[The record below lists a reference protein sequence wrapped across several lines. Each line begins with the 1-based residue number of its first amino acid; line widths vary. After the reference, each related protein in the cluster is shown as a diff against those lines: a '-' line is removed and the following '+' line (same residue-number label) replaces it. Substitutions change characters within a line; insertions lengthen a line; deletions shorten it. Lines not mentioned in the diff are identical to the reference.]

1 MKLKLGISD
10 KMETEPLAPLT
21 GMGSNPMYIYMCH
34 TLIAP
39 QFALKY
45 GTTCHLYHVYQ
56 ERERERERGRER
68 EFLPLTSSKWGKDT
82 FTPIGALITMAL
94 DVKGYFKAEDQ
105 GSWANV
111 TIAQGWQNGLLGRIP
126 NTLPEITAYFIISY
140 HILFMYITDFCNSL
154 AA

>member
-1 MKLKLGISD
+1 MKLKLDISD

-21 GMGSNPMYIYMCH
+21 GMGSNPMYMYMCH

-45 GTTCHLYHVYQ
+45 GTTCHLYHVYE
-56 ERERERERGRER
+56 ERFAAGFFSSRV
-68 EFLPLTSSKWGKDT
+68 TSSKWGKDT

-111 TIAQGWQNGLLGRIP
+111 TIAPGPQDDKMGCWEEYP
-126 NTLPEITAYFIISY
+126 NTLPEITAYVIISY
-140 HILFMYITDFCNSL
+140 PF
-154 AA
+154 